1 MCIRDSVKKGS
12 QVYIEGQLTTR
23 KWKDEKS
30 GLDRYST
37 EVVLQGF
44 NSSFKIL
51 SSKGDQTANLQEN
64 TSEKSSLP
72 NDEISSSNDLDD
84 EIPF

>member
-1 MCIRDSVKKGS
+1 MCIRDS
-12 QVYIEGQLTTR
+12 
-23 KWKDEKS
+23 
-30 GLDRYST
+30 ST
-37 EVVLQGF
+37 EVILQGF

-51 SSKGDQTANLQEN
+51 SSKSNQIESLSDN

-72 NDEISSSNDLDD
+72 NDEGIKTNDLDD